1 MYADRITDSMR
12 RAIDETYR
20 RRKIQMAHNEE
31 HGIEPASI
39 VKQIKDI
46 TDRVRAVAESRG
58 EYIVDAADTAA
69 DAQPSLPGALPKD
82 EIVRL
87 IKDLESQMRQASK
100 MLEFEKAAMLRD
112 QVVELKRM
120 VQEDKLEEDKPAKK
134 PILSRN
140 SQR

>member
-1 MYADRITDSMR
+1 MQYT
-12 RAIDETYR
+12 IDETYR
-20 RRKIQMAHNEE
+20 RRKLQMEHNQA

-39 VKQIKDI
+39 IKEIKDI

-58 EYIVDAADTAA
+58 EYIFNAEDSAAEAG
-69 DAQPSLPGALPKD
+69 QSLPGALPRD

-100 MLEFEKAAMLRD
+100 MLEFEKAALLRD

-120 VQEDKLEEDKPAKK
+120 IQEDKLEDDKPAKK
-134 PILSRN
+134 PVLSRN